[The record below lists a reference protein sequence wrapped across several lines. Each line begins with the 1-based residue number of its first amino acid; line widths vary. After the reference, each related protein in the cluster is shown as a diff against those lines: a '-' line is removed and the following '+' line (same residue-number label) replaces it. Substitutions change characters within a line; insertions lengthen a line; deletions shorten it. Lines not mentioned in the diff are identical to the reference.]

1 MIQKSVFLVFWSLV
15 SGALLSGAGL
25 TLANVAVGS
34 NLQAPTTI
42 KLSEPAPEGGL
53 EVTITS
59 GDPSRLKL
67 SRRPE
72 ASGTDT
78 IVVKVAGGFNES
90 VEFWVMGMAGE
101 GEVAYTATARSFSP
115 GNGIVTLTPSAIVM
129 VGPFKATE
137 FKSTTGADSSRLV
150 LYSVRMTPSM
160 EYAEQQAVAAGVS
173 LDIEILSSNEG
184 VGVISPTRVSI
195 PGGSPNAISEF
206 KPAKPGT
213 TSITTSIPPGFSRPP
228 TKYAAVVAH
237 IALPGIVVADQLM
250 IGQNL
255 QVAGNVGLGEAAG
268 PGGVQV
274 TITSSDP
281 TQLLISRSG
290 AEVGQ
295 KFITVTVPAG
305 AVSAPYMLQ
314 ALGKAGTVT
323 YSAAAA
329 GYTSRIAKIGLAPS
343 GVVIAPSPYGP
354 PDEAELFRK
363 SGEGARGFISHLSKA
378 SKGKQLK
385 VPLSVW
391 TAQLDPIT
399 LRSADITVQPL
410 RAGMS
415 ITVNVESSNPAAGT
429 VKSPVVIKGGSE
441 IGHSEFVALTPGTTL
456 ITAITPANFTKSTN
470 STTVEAIVKE

>member
-1 MIQKSVFLVFWSLV
+1 MIQKSAFLVFWSLV
-15 SGALLSGAGL
+15 SGALLSAAGL
-25 TLANVAVGS
+25 NLANVAVGS
-34 NLQAPTTI
+34 SLQTSTTF

-59 GDPSRLKL
+59 EDSSRLKL
-67 SRRPE
+67 SRRPDVTG
-72 ASGTDT
+72 ADS
-78 IVVKVAGGFNES
+78 IVIKVAAGFNES
-90 VEFWVMGMAGE
+90 MDFWLLGMAGE
-101 GEVAYTATARSFSP
+101 GEVAYTATARSFSS
-115 GNGIVTLTPSAIVM
+115 GRGIVTLTPSAIVM

-137 FKSTTGADSSRLV
+137 FKTTTGAASSRLV
-150 LYSVRMTPSM
+150 LYSVRLTPSM

-173 LDIEILSSNEG
+173 LDIELLTSTEG
-184 VGVISPTRVSI
+184 VGVISPSRVSI

-206 KPAKPGT
+206 TPAKPGR

-228 TKYAAVVAH
+228 TKYAAVVANV
-237 IALPGIVVADQLM
+237 ALPGLAITDQLM

-255 QVAGNVGLGEAAG
+255 QVGGNVGLGEAAG
-268 PGGVQV
+268 KGGVEV
-274 TITSSDP
+274 TITSDDP

-290 AEVGQ
+290 TEVGQ
-295 KFITVTVPAG
+295 KSIIVKVPAG
-305 AVSAPYMLQ
+305 AVSASYMLQ
-314 ALGKAGTVT
+314 ALGKAGTAT
-323 YSAAAA
+323 YTATAR
-329 GYTSRIAKIGLAPS
+329 GYSNRTGKIGLAPS

-363 SGEGARGFISHLSKA
+363 SGEGARGFVSRL
-378 SKGKQLK
+378 GKNAK

-415 ITVNVESSNPAAGT
+415 ITINVESSNPAAGK

-441 IGHSEFVALTPGTTL
+441 IGHSEFVALTKGTTL
-456 ITAITPANFTKSTN
+456 ITAITPAGFTKSTN
-470 STTVEAIVKE
+470 STTVEAIIKE